1 MLFDSFPLDTQ
12 ICKFQVGSYSYDMS
26 RMMFDVSTLG
36 YIQKTQSIILDY
48 DIKIKNLKTQ
58 DKIFDAGALGQFSLA
73 GFEMVSP
80 AVNNILIPTPF
91 FQTLKRHFMSYII
104 TYYLPSGL
112 FVAVSWISFLIP
124 PDIVPGWYF
133 FVYYI
138 IYSPSLKDST
148 TDMKM
153 NNR

>member
-1 MLFDSFPLDTQ
+1 
-12 ICKFQVGSYSYDMS
+12 MS
-26 RMMFDVSTLG
+26 RMRFDVSTLG

-73 GFEMVSP
+73 GFEMVWLE
-80 AVNNILIPTPF
+80 VKNILIPAT

-124 PDIVPGWYF
+124 PDIVPGLYT
-133 FVYYI
+133 FV
-138 IYSPSLKDST
+138 IYTVLP
-148 TDMKM
+148 
-153 NNR
+153 